1 MPGLFD
7 TLNLAARSL
16 QAQQV
21 GVQIT
26 GQNLANANN
35 PAYARQRVDLQTSLA
50 VPTANGLQGSG
61 VEVAAIQQVRDA
73 LLDGQVRDENSVGGF
88 WQTQQSA
95 LQNMQTQLGEFLSG
109 TAAGVNGADGADS
122 VQGLSSQ
129 LSSLFSAFQAL
140 SASPTSASARLSLVS
155 QAQSLAGSFNQI
167 ATRLNGVQANLN
179 TSIGNDVD
187 SANKLLSDI
196 ATLNGQIASAE
207 ASTHSTANDLRDMR
221 EQKLEDLAKLVN
233 FQASSNSNGTVDIS
247 IGGASI
253 ISGSTVVDTLQTYD
267 AGGGQLKIQTATGGT
282 PLTLSGGSIQGAIE
296 TRDGA
301 LADLAGGI
309 NSIASTLVSQVN
321 SIYSAGYSLTG
332 STGADFFTGTDAATI
347 GVNST
352 LQTDPS
358 LIQAASVAGDSGNNG
373 VALALAQLAG
383 QPNAALGN
391 KTFSDAYGQVV
402 TQMGNALA
410 NANDQV
416 TNQQAV
422 AGMLANQRD
431 SVSGV
436 SMEEEMTN
444 LVTFQRAYQ
453 ASAQIMTTVNQM
465 LETLVSIKS

>member
-1 MPGLFD
+1 
-7 TLNLAARSL
+7 
-16 QAQQV
+16 
-21 GVQIT
+21 
-26 GQNLANANN
+26 
-35 PAYARQRVDLQTSLA
+35 
-50 VPTANGLQGSG
+50 
-61 VEVAAIQQVRDA
+61 
-73 LLDGQVRDENSVGGF
+73 
-88 WQTQQSA
+88 
-95 LQNMQTQLGEFLSG
+95 QLGEFLSG
-109 TAAGVNGADGADS
+109 TAAGVNGTDGTDS
-122 VQGLSSQ
+122 VQGLSAQ
-129 LSSLFSAFQAL
+129 LNNLFSAFQSLA
-140 SASPTSASARLSLVS
+140 ASPTSASARLNLVS
-155 QAQSLAGSFNQI
+155 QAQSLAGTFNQI
-167 ATRLNGVQANLN
+167 TTRLNAVQANLN
-179 TSIGNDVD
+179 TCIGDDVD
-187 SANKLLSDI
+187 SANKLISDI

-207 ASTHSTANDLRDMR
+207 ASTNSTANDLRDMR

-233 FQASSNSNGTVDIS
+233 FQAGSNTNGTIDIS
-247 IGGASI
+247 IGGTSI
-253 ISGSTVVDTLQTYD
+253 VSGSTVVDTLQTYD
-267 AGGGQLKIQTATGGT
+267 AGGGQLKIQTATGGA
-282 PLTLSGGSIQGAIE
+282 PLTLTGGSIEGAIE

-309 NSIASTLVSQVN
+309 NSIASTLISQVN
-321 SIYSAGYSLTG
+321 SIYTGGYSLTG

-358 LIQAASVAGDSGNNG
+358 LVQAASVAGASGDNG
-373 VALALAQLAG
+373 VALALAQLAA

-402 TQMGNALA
+402 AQMGNALS
-410 NANDQV
+410 NSNDQMA
-416 TNQQAV
+416 NQQAV